1 MKFEEI
7 LTTALLLVVSEAA
20 PVGYGYQKG
29 LYRICS
35 FPGPLS
41 DKFAG
46 AIGNV
51 PLVGGAGPIG
61 AVPVIGGIGPIAGG
75 IRGGGPI
82 IGGVGPIIGGA
93 GPVVG
98 GVGPIIGGAG
108 PVVGGFGT
116 GFGTPG
122 PFLETAPALVK
133 RGYKKVYK
141 YRF

>member
-1 MKFEEI
+1 MKFEAI

-46 AIGNV
+46 AIGKGPN
-51 PLVGGAGPIG
+51 VGGVGPIG

-98 GVGPIIGGAG
+98 G
-108 PVVGGFGT
+108 FGT
-116 GFGTPG
+116 GFGLLDHSWNQLQLLKNEDTRRYINIG
-122 PFLETAPALVK
+122 VREAME
-133 RGYKKVYK
+133 
-141 YRF
+141 